1 MGNILYRYKNIVT
14 QIGSYNSLIWHLL
27 NTSDTSELGRG
38 SQSYYLSSERLCVK
52 MSLIKYYTAL
62 WGGMHCV

>member
-38 SQSYYLSSERLCVK
+38 SQSYYLSSERVCVK
-52 MSLIKYYTAL
+52 MSLIKYSTAL
-62 WGGMHCV
+62 WGGMHFV